1 MAARPLRLLL
11 PLDGSSEAE
20 SILAAVLPMADRRPL
35 RLTLFRAL
43 KHSNARPATESYL
56 ERARLALQRR
66 GIDVRLESC
75 LGDPADAIVSHA
87 VSGRADLIAM
97 TTHGRSGV
105 KRLVMGSVT
114 ERVLRR
120 APVPLLA
127 CRPGTRMEGWVH
139 VVGLDG
145 SSRAESVLE
154 NLLPLARLL
163 GATLHLLHV
172 GDSESNAAIRG
183 YLKKIALRC
192 SALGVPV
199 TTAVRSGP
207 ASPGILRYA
216 EDVRAGIVALATHGR
231 TGLERLLLGSVAEQV
246 LRHASCPVLL
256 RRKVEESASVAP
268 GLVGL

>member
-1 MAARPLRLLL
+1 MAARPFRLLL

-20 SILAAVLPMADRRPL
+20 SILAAVLPLADRRPL

-43 KHSNARPATESYL
+43 SRGAERPAAEAYLARACLAL
-56 ERARLALQRR
+56 ERRR
-66 GIDVRLESC
+66 IEVRAQCC
-75 LGDPADAIVSHA
+75 LDDPADAIISHA
-87 VSGRADLIAM
+87 VSDNSDLIAM

-105 KRLVMGSVT
+105 RRLVMGSVT
-114 ERVLRR
+114 EKVLRQ

-127 CRPGTRMEGWVH
+127 CRPGSRMEGWAH

-154 NLLPLARLL
+154 NLLPIARLL

-172 GDSESNAAIRG
+172 GDSESNAGIRA
-183 YLKKIALRC
+183 YLKKVALRC
-192 SALGVPV
+192 SSLGVPV
-199 TTAVRSGP
+199 TTAVRTGP
-207 ASPGILRYA
+207 PSPGIIQYA
-216 EDVRAGIVALATHGR
+216 ADVRAGMVALATHGR

-246 LRHASCPVLL
+246 LRNGSCPVLL
-256 RRKVEESASVAP
+256 RRKAEATATLAP